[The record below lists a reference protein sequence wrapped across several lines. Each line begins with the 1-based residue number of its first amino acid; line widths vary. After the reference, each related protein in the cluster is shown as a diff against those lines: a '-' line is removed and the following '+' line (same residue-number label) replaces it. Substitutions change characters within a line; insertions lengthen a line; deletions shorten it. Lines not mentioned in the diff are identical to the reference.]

1 MSGTLTETAIYAFV
15 TFFVVLDP
23 LGMGPIFI
31 GLTRGETAAFRRQM
45 AIRGIVIAAIILFV
59 FAFAGDFLLRALG
72 VSIAAFRIAGG
83 VLLFLISF
91 DMLFA
96 HATPIRRTTERE
108 DEEAESKH
116 DISVFP
122 LAIPLIAGQGG
133 LTSVVL
139 LMGRAGSN
147 PVMEAIV
154 LGTMA
159 LVLVITLAVLLA
171 ADQFTKWLGETGTN
185 VISRVLG
192 IILAALAVQFVID
205 GVNEAF

>member
-108 DEEAESKH
+108 DEEAEAKH

-122 LAIPLIAGQGG
+122 LAIPLIAGPGG

-171 ADQFTKWLGETGTN
+171 ADRFTKWLGETGTN

>member
-1 MSGTLTETAIYAFV
+1 MSATLGETAIYAFV

-23 LGMGPIFI
+23 LGMGPIFVA
-31 GLTRGETAAFRRQM
+31 LTRGETADFRRRM
-45 AIRGIVIAAIILFV
+45 AIRGTLIAAVILLV
-59 FAFAGDFLLRALG
+59 FAFAGDLLLKSLG

-96 HATPIRRTTERE
+96 RSTAIRRTTERE
-108 DEEAESKH
+108 DEEAEAKH

-122 LAIPLIAGQGG
+122 LAIPLIAGPGG
-133 LTSVVL
+133 LTSTVL
-139 LMGRAGSN
+139 LMGRAGN
-147 PVMEAIV
+147 DPLLIGVVLGIMLLVLAIV
-154 LGTMA
+154 
-159 LVLVITLAVLLA
+159 LAVLLA
-171 ADQFTKWLGETGTN
+171 ADRFTKLLGETGTN

-205 GVNEAF
+205 GLNEAF

>member
-1 MSGTLTETAIYAFV
+1 MTGPLLETAIYAFV

-31 GLTRGETAAFRRQM
+31 ALTRGESREYRRQM
-45 AIRGIVIAAIILFV
+45 AIRGTLIAAIILLA
-59 FAFAGDFLLRALG
+59 FAFAGDLLLRMLG

-96 HATPIRRTTERE
+96 HATPIRRTTARE
-108 DEEAESKH
+108 TEEAESKH

-122 LAIPLIAGQGG
+122 LAIPLIAGPGG
-133 LTSVVL
+133 LTSVIL
-139 LMGRAGSN
+139 LMGRTQGD
-147 PVMEAIV
+147 VV
-154 LGTMA
+154 LDA
-159 LVLVITLAVLLA
+159 LVLIIMLVVLLA
-171 ADQFTKWLGETGTN
+171 ADQFVRWLGETGTN

>member
-122 LAIPLIAGQGG
+122 LAIPLIAGPGG

-192 IILAALAVQFVID
+192 IILSALAVQFVID

>member
-1 MSGTLTETAIYAFV
+1 MTGPLIETALYAFV
-15 TFFVVLDP
+15 TFIVVLDP

-45 AIRGIVIAAIILFV
+45 AIRGVAIAAIILLV

-72 VSIAAFRIAGG
+72 VSIDAFRIAGG
-83 VLLFLISF
+83 LLLFLISF

-96 HATPIRRTTERE
+96 RATPLRRTTERE
-108 DEEAESKH
+108 DEEAEAKH

-122 LAIPLIAGQGG
+122 LAIPLIAGPGG

-139 LMGRAGSN
+139 LMGRAGN
-147 PVMEAIV
+147 NLIMELVI

-159 LVLVITLAVLLA
+159 LVLLIVLAVLLA
-171 ADQFTKWLGETGTN
+171 ADRVTRWLGETGTN

-205 GVNEAF
+205 GVRAAF

>member
-1 MSGTLTETAIYAFV
+1 MTGPLLETAIYAFV

-31 GLTRGETAAFRRQM
+31 ALTRGESREYRRQM
-45 AIRGIVIAAIILFV
+45 AIRGTLIAAIILLA
-59 FAFAGDFLLRALG
+59 FAFAGDLLLRMLG

-96 HATPIRRTTERE
+96 HATPIRRTTARE
-108 DEEAESKH
+108 TEEAESKH

-122 LAIPLIAGQGG
+122 LAIPLIAGPGG
-133 LTSVVL
+133 LTSVIL
-139 LMGRAGSN
+139 LMGRTQGDVVLDAL
-147 PVMEAIV
+147 V

-159 LVLVITLAVLLA
+159 LVLIIMLVVLLA
-171 ADQFTKWLGETGTN
+171 ADQFVRWLGETGTN

>member
-1 MSGTLTETAIYAFV
+1 MTGPLIETAIYAFV

-31 GLTRGETAAFRRQM
+31 GLTRGETAAFRRRM
-45 AIRGIVIAAIILFV
+45 AIRGTVIAAILLLT

-108 DEEAESKH
+108 DEEAEAKQ

-122 LAIPLIAGQGG
+122 LAIPLLAGPGG

-139 LMGRAGSN
+139 LMGRAGSD
-147 PVMEAIV
+147 PMLEAIV
-154 LGTMA
+154 LVVMA
-159 LVLVITLAVLLA
+159 LVLAIVLAVMLA
-171 ADQFTKWLGETGTN
+171 ADRFVRLLGETGTN
-185 VISRVLG
+185 VIGRVLG

-205 GVNEAF
+205 GLNEAF

>member
-1 MSGTLTETAIYAFV
+1 VIEIAVYAFV

-23 LGMGPIFI
+23 LGMGPIFVA
-31 GLTRGETAAFRRQM
+31 LTRGETPEFRRAM
-45 AIRGIVIAAIILFV
+45 AIRGTLIATMILFV
-59 FAFAGDFLLRALG
+59 FAFVGDFLLRGLG

-96 HATPIRRTTERE
+96 HETPIRRTTERE
-108 DEEAESKH
+108 TEEAEAKH

-122 LAIPLIAGQGG
+122 LAIPLIAGPGG

-139 LMGRAGSN
+139 LMGRAGHD
-147 PVMEAIV
+147 PLMIAIV
-154 LGTMA
+154 LAIMGV
-159 LVLVITLAVLLA
+159 VLAIMLAVLLA
-171 ADQFTKWLGETGTN
+171 ADRFTKLLGETGTN

-205 GVNEAF
+205 GINEAF

>member
-1 MSGTLTETAIYAFV
+1 MTDPLIETAVYAFV

-31 GLTRGETAAFRRQM
+31 GLTRGESAGFRRRM
-45 AIRGIVIAAIILFV
+45 AIRGTIIAGVILLA
-59 FAFAGDFLLRALG
+59 FAFAGDFLLRSLG

-96 HATPIRRTTERE
+96 RATPIRRTTERE
-108 DEEAESKH
+108 DVEAEAKH

-122 LAIPLIAGQGG
+122 LAIPLIAGPGG
-133 LTSVVL
+133 LTSIVL
-139 LMGRAGSN
+139 LMGRAGN
-147 PVMEAIV
+147 DTVLEIV
-154 LGTMA
+154 VLAAMA
-159 LVLVITLAVLLA
+159 LVLAIMLVVLLA
-171 ADQFTKWLGETGTN
+171 ADRFTRWLGETGSN
-185 VISRVLG
+185 VVSRVLG

-205 GVNEAF
+205 GIHDAF

>member
-1 MSGTLTETAIYAFV
+1 MTGPLIETAIYAFV

-31 GLTRGETAAFRRQM
+31 GLTRGETTAFRRRM
-45 AIRGIVIAAIILFV
+45 AVRGTVIAGILLLI
-59 FAFAGDFLLRALG
+59 FAFAGDLLLRALG

-96 HATPIRRTTERE
+96 RATPIRRTTMRE
-108 DEEAESKH
+108 TEEAEAKH

-122 LAIPLIAGQGG
+122 LAIPLIAGPGG

-139 LMGRAGSN
+139 LMGRANGDHLLEIAVLA
-147 PVMEAIV
+147 VM
-154 LGTMA
+154 G
-159 LVLVITLAVLLA
+159 LVLLIMLAVLLA

>member
-1 MSGTLTETAIYAFV
+1 MSGALTETAIYAFV

-23 LGMGPIFI
+23 LGMGPIFV

-45 AIRGIVIAAIILFV
+45 AIRGIVIAAIILLV

-122 LAIPLIAGQGG
+122 LAIPLIAGPGG

-139 LMGRAGSN
+139 LMGRAGSD
-147 PVMEAIV
+147 PMMEAIV

-171 ADQFTKWLGETGTN
+171 ADRFTKWLGETGTN

-192 IILAALAVQFVID
+192 IILSALAVQFVID
-205 GVNEAF
+205 GVNQAF

>member
-1 MSGTLTETAIYAFV
+1 MTGPLLETAIYAFV

-31 GLTRGETAAFRRQM
+31 ALTRGETPAFRRKM
-45 AIRGIVIAAIILFV
+45 AIRGTVIAAIILLV
-59 FAFAGDFLLRALG
+59 FAFAGDLLLRSLG

-96 HATPIRRTTERE
+96 RATAIRRTTERE
-108 DEEAESKH
+108 TEEAEAKH

-122 LAIPLIAGQGG
+122 LAIPLIAGPGG

-139 LMGRAGSN
+139 LMGRAGN
-147 PVMEAIV
+147 DMMMELVV

-159 LVLVITLAVLLA
+159 LVLVIILAVLLA

-205 GVNEAF
+205 GVREAF

>member
-1 MSGTLTETAIYAFV
+1 MTGPLLETAIYAFV

-31 GLTRGETAAFRRQM
+31 ALTRGEPAAFRRQM
-45 AIRGIVIAAIILFV
+45 AIRGTVIAAIILLV
-59 FAFAGDFLLRALG
+59 FAFAGDLLLRSLG

-108 DEEAESKH
+108 TEEAEAKH

-122 LAIPLIAGQGG
+122 LAIPLIAGPGG

-139 LMGRAGSN
+139 LMGRAGN
-147 PVMEAIV
+147 NMMMELVV

-159 LVLVITLAVLLA
+159 LVLAIILAVLLA

-205 GVNEAF
+205 GVREAF

>member
-1 MSGTLTETAIYAFV
+1 
-15 TFFVVLDP
+15 
-23 LGMGPIFI
+23 
-31 GLTRGETAAFRRQM
+31 
-45 AIRGIVIAAIILFV
+45 
-59 FAFAGDFLLRALG
+59 
-72 VSIAAFRIAGG
+72 
-83 VLLFLISF
+83 
-91 DMLFA
+91 
-96 HATPIRRTTERE
+96 
-108 DEEAESKH
+108 
-116 DISVFP
+116 
-122 LAIPLIAGQGG
+122 LIAGPGG

-171 ADQFTKWLGETGTN
+171 ADRFTKWLGETGTN

-192 IILAALAVQFVID
+192 IILSALAVQFVID